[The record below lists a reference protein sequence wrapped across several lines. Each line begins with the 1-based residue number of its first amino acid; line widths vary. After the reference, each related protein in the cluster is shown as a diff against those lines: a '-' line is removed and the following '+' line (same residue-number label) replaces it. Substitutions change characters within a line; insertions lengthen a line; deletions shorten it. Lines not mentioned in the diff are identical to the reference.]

1 MNRRSFLCLV
11 LATPFAAPAL
21 AADVHRLGF
30 ISSSTTK
37 LDSPL
42 LVAFRER
49 LKELGYEEEKNIA
62 VNYGF
67 AQSADELPRIAEKMV
82 LDGVELIVAAG
93 SEAILAAKNATT
105 RIPIVMANSGDAVR
119 AGFVANL
126 NRPGGNVTGLTQI
139 SPELVDK
146 RLEILTEIFPDLK
159 NVGVLW
165 NPNHPNTPVAFQE
178 ATEAATQLSLALIS
192 VQATEPQEIA
202 PALARA
208 ASEGVRAF
216 LVIRDPMIVR
226 SRDVIVKAFSKLG
239 LAAIF
244 ETPDFVEAGG
254 LIAYGADLAELFRR
268 AADYVDK
275 IFKGASPAELAVQQP
290 TSFRLVIN
298 QRTAR
303 DLGIEI
309 PLALLATADEVV
321 E

>member
-11 LATPFAAPAL
+11 LATPFGAPAL

-67 AQSADELPRIAEKMV
+67 AQSADELPRIAERMV
-82 LDGVELIVAAG
+82 ADGVELIVAAG

-119 AGFVANL
+119 AGFVASL

-178 ATEAATQLSLALIS
+178 GTEAATQLSLALIS

-208 ASEGVRAF
+208 ASEGVKAF

-268 AADYVDK
+268 AADYVDR
-275 IFKGASPAELAVQQP
+275 ILEGASPAELAVQQP
-290 TSFRLVIN
+290 TSFRLVVN